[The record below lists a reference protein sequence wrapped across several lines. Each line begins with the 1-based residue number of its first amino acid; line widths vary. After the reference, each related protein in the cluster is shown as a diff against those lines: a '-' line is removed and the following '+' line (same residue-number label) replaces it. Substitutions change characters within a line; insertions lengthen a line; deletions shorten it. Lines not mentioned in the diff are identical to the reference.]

1 MVNRKRLWFSRSI
14 IHKKI
19 MTEKKGIALALE
31 DWKILFEDDWKSL
44 IIALYMVLVGYGV
57 LVGIP
62 VISTAW
68 VTKLGFTEVEV
79 GRVAGMDLGGLAA
92 GSVFTAWIIQKVNRR
107 ILVFFGIIIAVA
119 ANALCIRYVDYET
132 VLYLRFISGFG
143 SGIYTSVA
151 VAVFGMSIRPALA
164 YNLMLFSFAFSQALE
179 MQVLPQLS
187 MNGIYTAFI
196 VCFLITIP
204 FLGWLQSYPV
214 SKNSDQTHA
223 QPQRKNKKLSL
234 VPWICLFAIF
244 LTYINIGAYW
254 TYIELAALD
263 ANTNADLVGSTLVW
277 ASFCSLLGCFI
288 ATLLSNR
295 FGLIRPLLI
304 ALITMAT
311 GVGLL
316 SFGITES
323 KFLMSVFTFNILWI
337 FTDVYQMGS
346 LANFDEGGRYSAYL
360 PASQGLGQIV
370 GPNLAASIL
379 SFNLGYESVF
389 MMCWA
394 AAMLAMVIYWL
405 LHRYLRATDPELA
418 DAS

>member
-1 MVNRKRLWFSRSI
+1 MAD
-14 IHKKI
+14 
-19 MTEKKGIALALE
+19 KKGIALALE

-107 ILVFFGIIIAVA
+107 ILVFFGIVIAVA

-132 VLYLRFISGFG
+132 VLYLRFMSGFG

-214 SKNSDQTHA
+214 SRNGDQD
-223 QPQRKNKKLSL
+223 QIQEKRIDKKLSL
-234 VPWICLFAIF
+234 VPWVCLFAIF

-316 SFGITES
+316 SFGITEP
-323 KFLMSVFTFNILWI
+323 KFLMSVFTFNLLWI

-346 LANFDEGGRYSAYL
+346 LANFDHGGRYSAYL

-379 SFNLGYESVF
+379 SLNLGYESVF

-394 AAMLAMVIYWL
+394 AAILAMLIYLL
-405 LHRYLRATDPELA
+405 LHRYLRATQPELA

>member
-1 MVNRKRLWFSRSI
+1 MAD
-14 IHKKI
+14 
-19 MTEKKGIALALE
+19 KKGIALALE

-107 ILVFFGIIIAVA
+107 ILVFFGIVIAIA

-132 VLYLRFISGFG
+132 VLYLRFMSGFG

-187 MNGIYTAFI
+187 MNGIYMAFI

-214 SKNSDQTHA
+214 SRNSDQD
-223 QPQRKNKKLSL
+223 QIQEQRIDKKLSL
-234 VPWICLFAIF
+234 VPWVCLFAIF

-277 ASFCSLLGCFI
+277 ASFCSLLGCFM

-316 SFGITES
+316 SFGITEP
-323 KFLMSVFTFNILWI
+323 KFLMSVFTFNLLWI

-346 LANFDEGGRYSAYL
+346 LANFDHGGRYSAYL

-379 SFNLGYESVF
+379 SLNLGYESVF

-405 LHRYLRATDPELA
+405 LHRYLRATQPELA

>member
-1 MVNRKRLWFSRSI
+1 
-14 IHKKI
+14 
-19 MTEKKGIALALE
+19 MTDQKGIALALE
-31 DWKILFEDDWKSL
+31 DWRILFRDDWKSL

-214 SKNSDQTHA
+214 SRNSDQTHA

-316 SFGITES
+316 SFGITEP
-323 KFLMSVFTFNILWI
+323 KFLMSVFTFNLLWI

-370 GPNLAASIL
+370 GPNIAASIL

-405 LHRYLRATDPELA
+405 LHRYLKVTDPELA

>member
-1 MVNRKRLWFSRSI
+1 MAD
-14 IHKKI
+14 
-19 MTEKKGIALALE
+19 KKGIALALE

-107 ILVFFGIIIAVA
+107 ILVFFGIVIAVA

-132 VLYLRFISGFG
+132 VLYLRFMSGFG

-187 MNGIYTAFI
+187 MNGIYMAFI

-214 SKNSDQTHA
+214 SRNSDQD
-223 QPQRKNKKLSL
+223 QIQEQRIDKKLSL
-234 VPWICLFAIF
+234 VPWVCLFAIF

-254 TYIELAALD
+254 TYIELANIDAGLD
-263 ANTNADLVGSTLVW
+263 REYINTILVW
-277 ASFCSLLGCFI
+277 ASFMSIIGCVFATIVSHRFGMLKPLILALCSLAGVVSLMIGD
-288 ATLLSNR
+288 
-295 FGLIRPLLI
+295 
-304 ALITMAT
+304 ITN
-311 GVGLL
+311 
-316 SFGITES
+316 S
-323 KFLMSVFTFNILWI
+323 KFFISLFLLNFLWI
-337 FTDVYQMGS
+337 FIDVYQMGS
-346 LANFDEGGRYSAYL
+346 MSIIDKSSRFVTLM
-360 PASQGLGQIV
+360 PAAQGAGQIF
-370 GPNLAASIL
+370 GPLFASYIL
-379 SFNLGYESVF
+379 ERQLGYHGVFIMCSV
-389 MMCWA
+389 A
-394 AAMLAMVIYWL
+394 ALCAMLVYAYIYYRI
-405 LHRYLRATDPELA
+405 HRQYPALTEMSDDMTGAI
-418 DAS
+418 

>member
-1 MVNRKRLWFSRSI
+1 MSD
-14 IHKKI
+14 
-19 MTEKKGIALALE
+19 KKGIALALE

-107 ILVFFGIIIAVA
+107 ILVFFGIVIAVA

-132 VLYLRFISGFG
+132 VLYLRFMSGFG

-179 MQVLPQLS
+179 MQVLPHLS
-187 MNGIYTAFI
+187 MNGIYMAFI

-214 SKNSDQTHA
+214 SRNSDQD
-223 QPQRKNKKLSL
+223 QIQEQIIDKKLSL
-234 VPWICLFAIF
+234 VPWVCLFAIF

-316 SFGITES
+316 SFGITEP
-323 KFLMSVFTFNILWI
+323 KFLMSVFTFNLLWI

-346 LANFDEGGRYSAYL
+346 LANFDHGGRYSAYL

-379 SFNLGYESVF
+379 SLNLGYESVF

-405 LHRYLRATDPELA
+405 LHRYLRATQPELA

>member
-1 MVNRKRLWFSRSI
+1 MAD
-14 IHKKI
+14 
-19 MTEKKGIALALE
+19 KKGIALALE

-107 ILVFFGIIIAVA
+107 ILVFFGIVIAVA

-132 VLYLRFISGFG
+132 VLYLRFMSGFG

-187 MNGIYTAFI
+187 MNGIYMAFI

-214 SKNSDQTHA
+214 SRNSDQD
-223 QPQRKNKKLSL
+223 QIQEKKIDKKLSL
-234 VPWICLFAIF
+234 VPWVCLFAIF

-316 SFGITES
+316 SFGITEP
-323 KFLMSVFTFNILWI
+323 KFLMSVFTFNLLWI

-346 LANFDEGGRYSAYL
+346 LANFDHGGRYSAYL

-379 SFNLGYESVF
+379 SLNLGYESVF

-405 LHRYLRATDPELA
+405 LHRYLRATQPELA

>member
-1 MVNRKRLWFSRSI
+1 MA
-14 IHKKI
+14 
-19 MTEKKGIALALE
+19 EKKGIALALE

-107 ILVFFGIIIAVA
+107 ILVFFGIVIAVA

-132 VLYLRFISGFG
+132 VLYLRFMSGFG

-187 MNGIYTAFI
+187 MNGIYMAFI

-214 SKNSDQTHA
+214 SRNSDQD
-223 QPQRKNKKLSL
+223 QIQEKRIDKKLSL
-234 VPWICLFAIF
+234 VPWVCLFAIF

-316 SFGITES
+316 SFGITEP
-323 KFLMSVFTFNILWI
+323 KFLMSVFTFNLLWI

-346 LANFDEGGRYSAYL
+346 LANFDHGGRYSAYL

-379 SFNLGYESVF
+379 SLNLGYESIF

-405 LHRYLRATDPELA
+405 LHRYLRATQPELA

>member
-1 MVNRKRLWFSRSI
+1 
-14 IHKKI
+14 

-107 ILVFFGIIIAVA
+107 VLVFFGIIIAVA

-316 SFGITES
+316 SFGITEP

-389 MMCWA
+389 IMCWA

>member
-1 MVNRKRLWFSRSI
+1 
-14 IHKKI
+14 
-19 MTEKKGIALALE
+19 MTEKKGIALALH
-31 DWKILFEDDWKSL
+31 DWKILFQDDWKSL
-44 IIALYMVLVGYGV
+44 TIALYMVLVGYGV

-92 GSVFTAWIIQKVNRR
+92 GSIFTAWIIQKVNRR
-107 ILVFFGIIIAVA
+107 ILVFFGIVIAVA

-196 VCFLITIP
+196 VCFLATLP
-204 FLGWLQSYPV
+204 FLRWLQSYPL
-214 SKNSDQTHA
+214 SKNNDQREF
-223 QPQRKNKKLSL
+223 QPQQTGKRFSL

-254 TYIELAALD
+254 TYIELAALS

-316 SFGITES
+316 SFGITEP
-323 KFLMSVFTFNILWI
+323 KFLMSVFTFNMLWI

-379 SFNLGYESVF
+379 SLNLGYESVF

-394 AAMLAMVIYWL
+394 AAMLAMIIYWL
-405 LHRYLRATDPELA
+405 LHRYLRASDPEMA

>member
-1 MVNRKRLWFSRSI
+1 MA
-14 IHKKI
+14 
-19 MTEKKGIALALE
+19 EKKGIALALE

-107 ILVFFGIIIAVA
+107 ILVFFGIVIAVA

-132 VLYLRFISGFG
+132 VLYLRFMSGFG

-214 SKNSDQTHA
+214 SRNSDQD
-223 QPQRKNKKLSL
+223 QIQEKRIDKKLSL
-234 VPWICLFAIF
+234 VPWVCLFAIF

-263 ANTNADLVGSTLVW
+263 AKTNADLVGSTLVW

-316 SFGITES
+316 SFGITEP
-323 KFLMSVFTFNILWI
+323 KFLMSVFTFNLLWI

-346 LANFDEGGRYSAYL
+346 LANFDHGGRYSAYL

-379 SFNLGYESVF
+379 SLNLGYESVF

-405 LHRYLRATDPELA
+405 LHRYLRATQPELA

>member
-1 MVNRKRLWFSRSI
+1 
-14 IHKKI
+14 
-19 MTEKKGIALALE
+19 MTDQKGIALALE
-31 DWKILFEDDWKSL
+31 DWRILFQDDWKSL

-214 SKNSDQTHA
+214 SRNSDQTHA

-316 SFGITES
+316 SFGITEP
-323 KFLMSVFTFNILWI
+323 KFLMSVFTFNLLWI

-370 GPNLAASIL
+370 GPNIAASIL

>member
-1 MVNRKRLWFSRSI
+1 
-14 IHKKI
+14 

-57 LVGIP
+57 LIGIP

-214 SKNSDQTHA
+214 SRNSDQAHA

-316 SFGITES
+316 SFGITEP
-323 KFLMSVFTFNILWI
+323 KFLMSVFTFNLLWI

-346 LANFDEGGRYSAYL
+346 LANFDDGGRYSAYL

-405 LHRYLRATDPELA
+405 LHRYLRQTDPELA

>member
-1 MVNRKRLWFSRSI
+1 
-14 IHKKI
+14 
-19 MTEKKGIALALE
+19 MTDQKGIALALE
-31 DWKILFEDDWKSL
+31 DWRILFRDDWKSL

-316 SFGITES
+316 SFGITEP
-323 KFLMSVFTFNILWI
+323 KFLMSVFTFNLLWI

-346 LANFDEGGRYSAYL
+346 LANFDDGGRYSAYL

-405 LHRYLRATDPELA
+405 LHRYLKATDPELA

>member
-1 MVNRKRLWFSRSI
+1 
-14 IHKKI
+14 
-19 MTEKKGIALALE
+19 MTDKKGIALALE
-31 DWKILFEDDWKSL
+31 DWKILFQDDWKSL
-44 IIALYMVLVGYGV
+44 TIALYMVLVGYGV

-68 VTKLGFTEVEV
+68 VTKLGFSEIEV

-107 ILVFFGIIIAVA
+107 ILVFFGIIIAVS

-132 VLYLRFISGFG
+132 VLYLRFLSGFG

-187 MNGIYTAFI
+187 MNGIYMAFI

-214 SKNSDQTHA
+214 SKNNDQIQA
-223 QPQRKNKKLSL
+223 QPQKKDSKPSL
-234 VPWICLFAIF
+234 VPWVCLFAIF

-295 FGLIRPLLI
+295 FGLIRPLMI

-316 SFGITES
+316 SFGITEP
-323 KFLMSVFTFNILWI
+323 KFLMSVFTFNLLWI

-346 LANFDEGGRYSAYL
+346 LANFDHGGRYSAYL

-379 SFNLGYESVF
+379 SLNLGYESVF

-405 LHRYLRATDPELA
+405 LHRYLRATQPELA

>member
-1 MVNRKRLWFSRSI
+1 
-14 IHKKI
+14 
-19 MTEKKGIALALE
+19 MTDQKGIALALE
-31 DWKILFEDDWKSL
+31 DWRILFRDDWKSL

-68 VTKLGFTEVEV
+68 VTKLGFTEIEV

-214 SKNSDQTHA
+214 SRNSDQTHA

-316 SFGITES
+316 SFGITEP
-323 KFLMSVFTFNILWI
+323 KFLMSVFTFNLLWI

-346 LANFDEGGRYSAYL
+346 LANFDDGGRYSAYL

>member
-1 MVNRKRLWFSRSI
+1 MA
-14 IHKKI
+14 
-19 MTEKKGIALALE
+19 EKKGIALALE

-107 ILVFFGIIIAVA
+107 ILVFFGIVIAVA

-132 VLYLRFISGFG
+132 VLYLRFMSGFG

-187 MNGIYTAFI
+187 MNGIYMAFI

-214 SKNSDQTHA
+214 SRNSDQD
-223 QPQRKNKKLSL
+223 QIQEQRIDKTLSL
-234 VPWICLFAIF
+234 VPWVCLFAIF

-277 ASFCSLLGCFI
+277 ASFCTLLGCFI

-316 SFGITES
+316 SFGITEP
-323 KFLMSVFTFNILWI
+323 KFLMSVFTFNLLWI

-346 LANFDEGGRYSAYL
+346 LANFDHGGRYSAYL

-379 SFNLGYESVF
+379 SLNLGYESVF

-405 LHRYLRATDPELA
+405 LHRYLRATQPELA

>member
-1 MVNRKRLWFSRSI
+1 MA
-14 IHKKI
+14 
-19 MTEKKGIALALE
+19 EKKGIALALE
-31 DWKILFEDDWKSL
+31 DWKILFEDDSKSL

-68 VTKLGFTEVEV
+68 VTKLGFTEVQV

-107 ILVFFGIIIAVA
+107 ILVFFGIVIAVT

-143 SGIYTSVA
+143 SGVYTSVA

-187 MNGIYTAFI
+187 MNGIYMAFI

-214 SKNSDQTHA
+214 SRNSDQNKLQQKSTD
-223 QPQRKNKKLSL
+223 KKLSL
-234 VPWICLFAIF
+234 VPWVCLFAIF

-316 SFGITES
+316 SFGITEP
-323 KFLMSVFTFNILWI
+323 KFLMSVFTFNLLWI

-346 LANFDEGGRYSAYL
+346 LANFDHGGRYSAYL

-379 SFNLGYESVF
+379 SLNLGYEIVF

-405 LHRYLRATDPELA
+405 LHRYLRAAKPELA
-418 DAS
+418 DAT

>member
-1 MVNRKRLWFSRSI
+1 MA
-14 IHKKI
+14 
-19 MTEKKGIALALE
+19 EQKGIALALE
-31 DWKILFEDDWKSL
+31 DWKILFQDDWKSL
-44 IIALYMVLVGYGV
+44 TIALYMVLVGYGV

-68 VTKLGFTEVEV
+68 VTKLGFSEIEV

-107 ILVFFGIIIAVA
+107 ILVFFGIIIAVS

-132 VLYLRFISGFG
+132 VLYLRFLSGFG

-187 MNGIYTAFI
+187 MNGIYMAFI

-214 SKNSDQTHA
+214 SKNNDQIQA
-223 QPQRKNKKLSL
+223 QPQKKDSKPSL
-234 VPWICLFAIF
+234 VPWVCLFAIF

-295 FGLIRPLLI
+295 FGLIRPLMI

-316 SFGITES
+316 SFGITEP

-346 LANFDEGGRYSAYL
+346 LANFDDGGRYSAYL

-379 SFNLGYESVF
+379 SLNLGYESVF
-389 MMCWA
+389 MMCWT
-394 AAMLAMVIYWL
+394 AAMLAMIIYWL
-405 LHRYLRATDPELA
+405 LHRYLRSTDPELA

>member
-1 MVNRKRLWFSRSI
+1 MAG
-14 IHKKI
+14 
-19 MTEKKGIALALE
+19 KKGIALALE

-107 ILVFFGIIIAVA
+107 ILVFFGIVIAVA

-132 VLYLRFISGFG
+132 VLYLRFMSGFG

-187 MNGIYTAFI
+187 MNGIYMAFI

-214 SKNSDQTHA
+214 SRNSDQD
-223 QPQRKNKKLSL
+223 QIQEQRIDKKLSL
-234 VPWICLFAIF
+234 VPWVCLFAIF

-316 SFGITES
+316 SFGITEP
-323 KFLMSVFTFNILWI
+323 KFLMSVFTFNLLWI

-346 LANFDEGGRYSAYL
+346 LANFDHGGRYSAYL

-379 SFNLGYESVF
+379 SLNLGYESVF

-405 LHRYLRATDPELA
+405 LHRYLRATQPELA

>member
-1 MVNRKRLWFSRSI
+1 MA
-14 IHKKI
+14 
-19 MTEKKGIALALE
+19 EKKGIALALE

-107 ILVFFGIIIAVA
+107 ILVFFGIVIAVA

-132 VLYLRFISGFG
+132 VLYLRFMSGFG

-187 MNGIYTAFI
+187 MNGIYMAFI

-214 SKNSDQTHA
+214 SRNSDQD
-223 QPQRKNKKLSL
+223 QIQEQRIDKKLSL
-234 VPWICLFAIF
+234 VPWVCLFAIF

-316 SFGITES
+316 SFGITEP
-323 KFLMSVFTFNILWI
+323 KFLMSVFTFNLLWI

-346 LANFDEGGRYSAYL
+346 LANFDHGGRYSAYL

-379 SFNLGYESVF
+379 SLNLGYESVF

-394 AAMLAMVIYWL
+394 AAMLAMLIYWL
-405 LHRYLRATDPELA
+405 LHRYLRATQPELA

>member
-1 MVNRKRLWFSRSI
+1 MAD
-14 IHKKI
+14 
-19 MTEKKGIALALE
+19 KKGIALALE

-107 ILVFFGIIIAVA
+107 ILVFFGIVIAVA

-132 VLYLRFISGFG
+132 VLYLRFMSGFG

-164 YNLMLFSFAFSQALE
+164 YNLMLLSFAFSQALE

-187 MNGIYTAFI
+187 MNGIYMAFI

-214 SKNSDQTHA
+214 SRNSDQD
-223 QPQRKNKKLSL
+223 QIQEQRIDKKLSL
-234 VPWICLFAIF
+234 VPWVCLFAIF

-316 SFGITES
+316 SFGITEP
-323 KFLMSVFTFNILWI
+323 KFLMSVFTFNLLWI

-346 LANFDEGGRYSAYL
+346 LANFDHGGRYSAYL

-379 SFNLGYESVF
+379 SLNLGYESVF

-405 LHRYLRATDPELA
+405 LHRYLRATQPELA

>member
-1 MVNRKRLWFSRSI
+1 MA
-14 IHKKI
+14 
-19 MTEKKGIALALE
+19 EKKGIALALE

-107 ILVFFGIIIAVA
+107 ILVFFGIVIAVA

-132 VLYLRFISGFG
+132 VLYLRFMSGFG

-187 MNGIYTAFI
+187 MNGIYMAFI

-214 SKNSDQTHA
+214 SRNSDQD
-223 QPQRKNKKLSL
+223 QIQEKRIDKKLSL
-234 VPWICLFAIF
+234 VPWVCLFAIF

-316 SFGITES
+316 SFGITEP
-323 KFLMSVFTFNILWI
+323 KFLMSVFTFNLLWI

-346 LANFDEGGRYSAYL
+346 LANFDHGGRYSAYL

-379 SFNLGYESVF
+379 SLNLGYESVF

-405 LHRYLRATDPELA
+405 LHRYPRATQPELA

>member
-1 MVNRKRLWFSRSI
+1 
-14 IHKKI
+14 
-19 MTEKKGIALALE
+19 MTDQKGIALALE
-31 DWKILFEDDWKSL
+31 DWKILFQDDWKSL
-44 IIALYMVLVGYGV
+44 TIALYMVLVGYGV

-68 VTKLGFTEVEV
+68 VTKLG
-79 GRVAGMDLGGLAA
+79 

-316 SFGITES
+316 SFGITEP

-346 LANFDEGGRYSAYL
+346 LANFDDGGRYSAYL

>member
-1 MVNRKRLWFSRSI
+1 MAD
-14 IHKKI
+14 
-19 MTEKKGIALALE
+19 KKGIALALE

-107 ILVFFGIIIAVA
+107 ILVFFGIVIAVA

-132 VLYLRFISGFG
+132 VLYLRFMSGFG

-187 MNGIYTAFI
+187 MNGIYMAFI

-214 SKNSDQTHA
+214 SRNSDQD
-223 QPQRKNKKLSL
+223 QIQEQRIDKKLSL
-234 VPWICLFAIF
+234 VPWVCLFAIF

-316 SFGITES
+316 SFGITEP
-323 KFLMSVFTFNILWI
+323 KFLLSVFTFNLLWI

-346 LANFDEGGRYSAYL
+346 LANFDHGGRYSAYL

-379 SFNLGYESVF
+379 SLNLGYESVF

-405 LHRYLRATDPELA
+405 LHRYLRATQPELA

>member
-1 MVNRKRLWFSRSI
+1 ME
-14 IHKKI
+14 
-19 MTEKKGIALALE
+19 EKKGIALALE

-107 ILVFFGIIIAVA
+107 ILVFFGIVIAIA

-132 VLYLRFISGFG
+132 VLYLRFMSGFG

-187 MNGIYTAFI
+187 MNGIYMAFI

-214 SKNSDQTHA
+214 SRNSDQD
-223 QPQRKNKKLSL
+223 QIQEQRIDKKLSL
-234 VPWICLFAIF
+234 VPWVCLFAIF

-316 SFGITES
+316 SFGITEP
-323 KFLMSVFTFNILWI
+323 KFLMSVFTFNLLWI

-346 LANFDEGGRYSAYL
+346 LANFDHGGRYSAYL

-379 SFNLGYESVF
+379 SLNLGYESVF

-405 LHRYLRATDPELA
+405 LHRYLRATQPELA

>member
-1 MVNRKRLWFSRSI
+1 MA
-14 IHKKI
+14 
-19 MTEKKGIALALE
+19 EKKGIALALE

-107 ILVFFGIIIAVA
+107 ILVFFGIVIAVA

-132 VLYLRFISGFG
+132 VLYLRFMSGFG

-187 MNGIYTAFI
+187 MNGIYMAFI

-214 SKNSDQTHA
+214 SRNSDQD
-223 QPQRKNKKLSL
+223 QIQEQRIDKKLSL
-234 VPWICLFAIF
+234 VPWVCLFAIF

-311 GVGLL
+311 GGGLL
-316 SFGITES
+316 SFGITEP
-323 KFLMSVFTFNILWI
+323 KFLMSVFTFNLLWI

-346 LANFDEGGRYSAYL
+346 LANFDHGGRYSAYL

-379 SFNLGYESVF
+379 SLNLGYESVF

-394 AAMLAMVIYWL
+394 AAMLAMLIYWL
-405 LHRYLRATDPELA
+405 LHRYLRATQPELA

>member
-1 MVNRKRLWFSRSI
+1 
-14 IHKKI
+14 
-19 MTEKKGIALALE
+19 MTDQKGIALALE
-31 DWKILFEDDWKSL
+31 DWRILFRDDWKSL

-214 SKNSDQTHA
+214 SRNSDQTHA

-316 SFGITES
+316 SFGITEP
-323 KFLMSVFTFNILWI
+323 KFLMSVFTFNLLWI

-370 GPNLAASIL
+370 GPNIAASIL

-394 AAMLAMVIYWL
+394 SAMLAMVIYWL

>member
-1 MVNRKRLWFSRSI
+1 
-14 IHKKI
+14 
-19 MTEKKGIALALE
+19 MTDQKGIALALE
-31 DWKILFEDDWKSL
+31 DWRILFRDDWKSL

-214 SKNSDQTHA
+214 TKNSDQTHA
-223 QPQRKNKKLSL
+223 QPQRKNKKISL

-316 SFGITES
+316 SFGITEP
-323 KFLMSVFTFNILWI
+323 KFLMSVFTFNLLWI

-346 LANFDEGGRYSAYL
+346 LANFDDGGRYSAYL

>member
-1 MVNRKRLWFSRSI
+1 MAD
-14 IHKKI
+14 
-19 MTEKKGIALALE
+19 KKGIALALE

-107 ILVFFGIIIAVA
+107 ILVFFGIVIAVA

-132 VLYLRFISGFG
+132 VLYLRFMSGFG

-214 SKNSDQTHA
+214 SRNSDQD
-223 QPQRKNKKLSL
+223 QIQEKRIDKKLSL
-234 VPWICLFAIF
+234 VPWVCLFAIF

-316 SFGITES
+316 SFGITEP
-323 KFLMSVFTFNILWI
+323 KFLMSVFTFNLLWI

-346 LANFDEGGRYSAYL
+346 LANFDHGGRYSAYL

-379 SFNLGYESVF
+379 SLNLGYESVF

-405 LHRYLRATDPELA
+405 LHRYLRATQPELA

>member
-1 MVNRKRLWFSRSI
+1 MS
-14 IHKKI
+14 
-19 MTEKKGIALALE
+19 EKKGIALALY
-31 DWKILFEDDWKSL
+31 DWKILFKDDWKSL
-44 IIALYMVLVGYGV
+44 VIALYMVLVGYGV

-68 VTKLGFTEVEV
+68 VTKLGFTEIEV

-107 ILVFFGIIIAVA
+107 ILVFIGIVIAVA
-119 ANALCIRYVDYET
+119 ANALCIKYVDYET
-132 VLYLRFISGFG
+132 VLYLRFFSGFG

-187 MNGIYTAFI
+187 MNGIYTTFMI
-196 VCFLITIP
+196 CFLITIP

-214 SKNSDQTHA
+214 SKSDDHA
-223 QPQRKNKKLSL
+223 QTQTQEAVKRSSL

-254 TYIELAALD
+254 TYIELAALN
-263 ANTNADLVGSTLVW
+263 ANTNPDLVGSTLVW

-316 SFGITES
+316 SFGITEP
-323 KFLMSVFTFNILWI
+323 KFLMSVFTFNLLWI

-346 LANFDEGGRYSAYL
+346 LANFDDGGRYSAYL

-394 AAMLAMVIYWL
+394 AAMLAMIIYWL
-405 LHRYLRATDPELA
+405 LHRYLRATDPEMA

>member
-1 MVNRKRLWFSRSI
+1 MA
-14 IHKKI
+14 
-19 MTEKKGIALALE
+19 EKKGIALALE

-107 ILVFFGIIIAVA
+107 ILVFFGIVIAVA

-132 VLYLRFISGFG
+132 VLYLRFMSGFG

-187 MNGIYTAFI
+187 MNGIYMAFI

-204 FLGWLQSYPV
+204 FLGWLQSYPL
-214 SKNSDQTHA
+214 SRNSDHDQI
-223 QPQRKNKKLSL
+223 QEQKIDKKLSL
-234 VPWICLFAIF
+234 VPWVCLFAIF

-316 SFGITES
+316 SFGITEP
-323 KFLMSVFTFNILWI
+323 KFLMSVFTFNLLWI

-346 LANFDEGGRYSAYL
+346 LANFDHGGRYSAYL

-379 SFNLGYESVF
+379 SLNLGYESVF

-405 LHRYLRATDPELA
+405 LHRYLRATQPELA

>member
-1 MVNRKRLWFSRSI
+1 MS
-14 IHKKI
+14 
-19 MTEKKGIALALE
+19 EKQGLALALE
-31 DWKILFEDDWKSL
+31 DWRILFEDDWKSL
-44 IIALYMVLVGYGV
+44 VIALYMVLVGYGV

-107 ILVFFGIIIAVA
+107 ILVFFGIVIAIA

-132 VLYLRFISGFG
+132 VLYLRFMSGFG

-187 MNGIYTAFI
+187 MNGIYMAFI

-214 SKNSDQTHA
+214 SRNSDQD
-223 QPQRKNKKLSL
+223 QIQEQRIDKKLSL
-234 VPWICLFAIF
+234 VPWVCLFAIF

-316 SFGITES
+316 SFGITEP
-323 KFLMSVFTFNILWI
+323 KFLMSVFTFNLLWI

-346 LANFDEGGRYSAYL
+346 LANFDHGGRYSAYL

-379 SFNLGYESVF
+379 SLNLGYESVF

-405 LHRYLRATDPELA
+405 LHRYLRATQPELA

>member
-1 MVNRKRLWFSRSI
+1 
-14 IHKKI
+14 
-19 MTEKKGIALALE
+19 MTDQKGIALALE
-31 DWKILFEDDWKSL
+31 DWRILFRDDWKSL

-107 ILVFFGIIIAVA
+107 ILVFFGIIIAVV

-132 VLYLRFISGFG
+132 VLYLRFMSGFG

-214 SKNSDQTHA
+214 SRNSDQTHA

-316 SFGITES
+316 SFGITEP
-323 KFLMSVFTFNILWI
+323 KFLMSVFTFNLLWI

-370 GPNLAASIL
+370 GPNIAASIL

>member
-1 MVNRKRLWFSRSI
+1 
-14 IHKKI
+14 
-19 MTEKKGIALALE
+19 MTEKKGIALALH
-31 DWKILFEDDWKSL
+31 DWNILFQDDWKSL
-44 IIALYMVLVGYGV
+44 TIALYMVLVGYGV

-92 GSVFTAWIIQKVNRR
+92 GSIFTAWIIQKVNRR
-107 ILVFFGIIIAVA
+107 ILVFFGIVIAVA

-132 VLYLRFISGFG
+132 VLYLRFFSGFG

-196 VCFLITIP
+196 VCFLVTLP
-204 FLGWLQSYPV
+204 FLGWLQSYPL
-214 SKNSDQTHA
+214 SKNNDHQESQPRQTGK
-223 QPQRKNKKLSL
+223 RFSL

-254 TYIELAALD
+254 TYIELAALS

-304 ALITMAT
+304 ALVTMAT

-316 SFGITES
+316 SFGITEP
-323 KFLMSVFTFNILWI
+323 KFLMSVFTFNMLWI

-379 SFNLGYESVF
+379 SLNLGYESVF
-389 MMCWA
+389 MMCWG
-394 AAMLAMVIYWL
+394 AAMMAMIIYWL
-405 LHRYLRATDPELA
+405 LHRYLRASDPEMA

>member
-1 MVNRKRLWFSRSI
+1 MA
-14 IHKKI
+14 
-19 MTEKKGIALALE
+19 EKKGIALALE

-107 ILVFFGIIIAVA
+107 ILVFFGIVIAVA

-132 VLYLRFISGFG
+132 VLYLRFMSGFG

-187 MNGIYTAFI
+187 MNGIYMAFI

-214 SKNSDQTHA
+214 SRDSDQD
-223 QPQRKNKKLSL
+223 QIQEKRKDKKLSL
-234 VPWICLFAIF
+234 VPWVCLFAIF

-316 SFGITES
+316 SFGITEP
-323 KFLMSVFTFNILWI
+323 KFLMSVFTFNLLWI

-346 LANFDEGGRYSAYL
+346 LANFDHGGRYSAYL

-379 SFNLGYESVF
+379 SLNLGYESVF

-405 LHRYLRATDPELA
+405 LHRYLRATQPELA

>member
-1 MVNRKRLWFSRSI
+1 MAD
-14 IHKKI
+14 
-19 MTEKKGIALALE
+19 KKGIALALE

-107 ILVFFGIIIAVA
+107 ILVFFGIVIAVA

-132 VLYLRFISGFG
+132 VLYLRFMSGFG

-187 MNGIYTAFI
+187 MNGIYMAFI

-214 SKNSDQTHA
+214 SRNSDQD
-223 QPQRKNKKLSL
+223 QIQEQRIDKKLSL
-234 VPWICLFAIF
+234 VPWVCLFAIF

-316 SFGITES
+316 SFGITEP
-323 KFLMSVFTFNILWI
+323 KFLMSVFTFNLLWI

-346 LANFDEGGRYSAYL
+346 LANFDHGGRYSAYL

-379 SFNLGYESVF
+379 SSNLGYESVF

-405 LHRYLRATDPELA
+405 LHRYLRATQPELA

>member
-1 MVNRKRLWFSRSI
+1 
-14 IHKKI
+14 
-19 MTEKKGIALALE
+19 MTDQKGIALALE
-31 DWKILFEDDWKSL
+31 DWRILFRDDWKSL

-107 ILVFFGIIIAVA
+107 ILVFFGIIIAVV

-132 VLYLRFISGFG
+132 VLYLRFMSGFG

-214 SKNSDQTHA
+214 SRNSDQTHA

-316 SFGITES
+316 SFGITEP